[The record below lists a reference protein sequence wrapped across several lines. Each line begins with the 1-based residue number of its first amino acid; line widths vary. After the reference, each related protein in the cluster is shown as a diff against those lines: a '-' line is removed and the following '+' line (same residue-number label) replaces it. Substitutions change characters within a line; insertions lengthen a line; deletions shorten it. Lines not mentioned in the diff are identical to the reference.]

1 MKILPAQ
8 NTSKS
13 DKRDLQKSQII
24 SRSKPT
30 DPPDELSD
38 DFPDIEEDE
47 IIISDDDDKQDNVDL
62 NDLGEKEDSFHAEA
76 EADEVD
82 EADNSKL

>member
-1 MKILPAQ
+1 M
-8 NTSKS
+8 
-13 DKRDLQKSQII
+13 
-24 SRSKPT
+24 
-30 DPPDELSD
+30 
-38 DFPDIEEDE
+38 EEDE

-82 EADNSKL
+82 EADTV